1 MIEKGYTQNFET
13 LRRAFHN
20 KDVCLAECT
29 DAKTGARVIAVCAV
43 HRDKTGGVTLT
54 PLAKMFDGNPYK
66 ELLPPQ
72 LPKVREGGHHG

>member
-43 HRDKTGGVTLT
+43 ERDRIGDFILT
-54 PLAKMFDGNPYK
+54 PLAKMFDGNPYE

-72 LPKVREGGHHG
+72 APQVNERSANG